1 MPLSTMIQLIGREFQ
16 GRAHSGLDDARNIAF
31 IVQRLLKDGA
41 RVIFNEKLAE
51 ENVRKREDGDPFFA
65 SPVHNAEFRAI
76 QGKFRPNFPQKKSAK
91 I

>member
-1 MPLSTMIQLIGREFQ
+1 M
-16 GRAHSGLDDARNIAF
+16 DDSRNIAF

-51 ENVRKREDGDPFFA
+51 GNVRRREDGDPYF
-65 SPVHNAEFRAI
+65 SVPVHNTEFKAI
-76 QGKFRPNFPQKKSAK
+76 QGKLRPNFPQKKSTL

>member
-1 MPLSTMIQLIGREFQ
+1 MIQLIGREFQ

-31 IVQRLLKDGA
+31 IVERLLKDGA

-51 ENVRKREDGDPFFA
+51 GNQKRREDGSPYFSA
-65 SPVHNAEFRAI
+65 PVHNSEYKSI
-76 QGKFRPNFPQKKSAK
+76 QGNFRPNFPPKKSSK

>member
-1 MPLSTMIQLIGREFQ
+1 MMIQLIGREFE

-41 RVIFNEKLAE
+41 RVVFNEKLAE
-51 ENVRKREDGDPFFA
+51 GNVRRTREDGNPVF
-65 SPVHNAEFRAI
+65 SVPVHNTEFKSI
-76 QGKFRPNFPQKKSAK
+76 QGKLRPNYPQKKSDK

>member
-1 MPLSTMIQLIGREFQ
+1 MIQLIGREFQ

-51 ENVRKREDGDPFFA
+51 GNARREDGNPSFSA
-65 SPVHNAEFRAI
+65 PVHYAEFKAI
-76 QGKFRPNFPQKKSAK
+76 QGKFKPNFPQKKSAR